1 MDGRMTLQMGMQQLS
16 KSGKDHTLVFN
27 HGSLDVEYYKPEKI
41 DHQTPHIRDEVY
53 VIASGSGFFVKRRRP
68 PAIRGGRGNICSGY
82 VEHVFEDFTEDFATW
97 VFFFGPEGGEVA

>member
-53 VIASGSGFFVKRRRP
+53 VIASGSGFFVKGGDRQP
-68 PAIRGGRGNICSGY
+68 FEAGEVIFVPAY